1 MTRAKNSSGS
11 WWARAADSIIRHMD
25 SRVSGRPAAAS
36 LSGAAGGGAAS
47 EESGCACADAPGA
60 HVASS
65 IATIN
70 RRVARMEIRPDVGPQ
85 DFVLAY
91 RSESSWT
98 ILLPFLAEGV
108 SALHAINCI
117 VYQWLTKM
125 TTGASTNE
133 STHTLQISV

>member
-1 MTRAKNSSGS
+1 
-11 WWARAADSIIRHMD
+11 MD

-108 SALHAINCI
+108 SAQTYENTYTVQPVRKI
-117 VYQWLTKM
+117 
-125 TTGASTNE
+125 
-133 STHTLQISV
+133 

>member
-1 MTRAKNSSGS
+1 
-11 WWARAADSIIRHMD
+11 MD

-108 SALHAINCI
+108 GFEPTREREPPGGFQDRCLKPLGHPSLRQGLANGRGGGEMQTAVRYRL
-117 VYQWLTKM
+117 
-125 TTGASTNE
+125 
-133 STHTLQISV
+133 